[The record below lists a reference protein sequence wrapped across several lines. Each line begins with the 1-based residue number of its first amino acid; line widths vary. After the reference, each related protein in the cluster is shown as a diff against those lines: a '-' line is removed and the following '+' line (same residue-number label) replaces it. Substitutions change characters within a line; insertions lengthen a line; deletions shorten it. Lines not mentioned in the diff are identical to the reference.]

1 MSSSSAVLIN
11 SRKKGIILVLIGAI
25 LWGVSGTVAQF
36 LFQHQGFSPEWLV
49 VIRLLISGTLL
60 LGIAYKREKHRIWG
74 IWRVKHDAFSI
85 ILFGILGML
94 AVQYTFFAAIHHG
107 NAATATVLQYLAP
120 VLIMCYSAFRAKR
133 MPTLI
138 EGIALIFAISGTF
151 LLVTRGSLHTLSI
164 SGLALF
170 WGLTSAVALAYYTLQ
185 PLKLLANWGSTI
197 VVGWGMLIGGIFF
210 SFIHPPWDFV
220 GEWTLPSVFAVIFIV
235 AFGTIIAFYCYL
247 ESLKYISASD
257 TSLLAC
263 AEPLTAAFLAIVW
276 LHVTFG
282 FAEWLGT
289 ICILSTIALLSVKKE
304 KSTLMVSEKVEYK
317 VNQS

>member
-1 MSSSSAVLIN
+1 MSSSNALLIN
-11 SRKKGIILVLIGAI
+11 SRKKGIILVLIGAL

-49 VIRLLISGTLL
+49 VTRLLISGTLL
-60 LGIAYKREKHRIWG
+60 LGIAYKKEKHRIWA

-120 VLIMCYSAFRAKR
+120 VLIMCYSAFRSKR
-133 MPTLI
+133 MPTLM
-138 EGIALIFAISGTF
+138 EGFALILAITGTF

-185 PLKLLANWGSTI
+185 PLKLLANWGSAI

-210 SFIHPPWDFV
+210 SFIHPPWVFV
-220 GEWTLPSVFAVIFIV
+220 GEWSLPSIFGVVFIV

-282 FAEWLGT
+282 YAEWLGT

-304 KSTLMVSEKVEYK
+304 KRPVQVMENVKYNVH
-317 VNQS
+317 Q